1 MDLLAWAGNVS
12 SSVLIIFVNKV
23 LMNTTGYGFQY
34 GEPSLCPCIYHDVRL
49 PVSVLSH
56 IRLSSERPLQLA
68 HTIRM
73 VCRAQWCSYLHVT
86 AFTSMPHTDRL
97 QLMMWCCC
105 SHYAVRSALHG
116 VLCQHLDHTGAGR
129 RQEGHA
135 AICWYMT
142 PHLTLHPRCHE
153 FCSPAPIRKPDLSE
167 AVAAPE
173 H

>member
-34 GEPSLCPCIYHDVRL
+34 GEPILGPLYISRCLTFGFCTLALV
-49 PVSVLSH
+49 
-56 IRLSSERPLQLA
+56 SERPLLLA
-68 HTIRM
+68 QTICM
-73 VCRAQWCSYLHVT
+73 VCRAQWRSYLHVI
-86 AFTSMPHTDRL
+86 AFMCMLYTD

-135 AICWYMT
+135 AIRRHVT
-142 PHLTLHPRCHE
+142 PHLALHLRFHA
-153 FCSPAPIRKPDLSE
+153 FCTPGLEREAAISG

-173 H
+173 Q